1 MKNMKKPAMAVLL
14 LTLAIL
20 ALSILSSAS
29 AVWGN

>member
-1 MKNMKKPAMAVLL
+1 MKDIKKPAIAVLI